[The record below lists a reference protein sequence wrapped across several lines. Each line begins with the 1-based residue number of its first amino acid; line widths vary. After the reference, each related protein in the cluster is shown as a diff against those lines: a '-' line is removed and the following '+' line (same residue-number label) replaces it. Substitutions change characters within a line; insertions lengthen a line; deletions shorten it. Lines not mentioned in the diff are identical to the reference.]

1 MPSEQQTGSS
11 GGTGKSVVGINAHLL
26 SGEAGYRRAGIH
38 QYIAQVLCHL
48 PWEEGEPTYVV
59 FTQQKN
65 LFKDK
70 PGITAVASRLPTENR
85 LLRILWEQVVW
96 PWQAWR
102 RGLRLLH
109 SMAFV
114 TPLLAPC
121 PSVITV
127 YDLSFY
133 HFPERFPTL
142 QRWYLSS
149 QTRRSCQRARRIITI
164 SESSRQDVHRF
175 LGVPLAQ
182 IDVVVP
188 GVDALYRPLPPAEV
202 AAFRQK
208 HGLGRFVLH
217 VGTLQPRK
225 NIPVLIEAF
234 ARLDDPELKLV
245 LVGGKGWL
253 YDDIFRQVQALGLTE
268 RVIFTGYVPD
278 DDLPLWYNAAELLVF
293 PSVYEG
299 FGLPVVEAMAC
310 GTPVIAAN
318 SSSIPEAVGEAGLLF
333 APDDVATLANQ
344 MTAVLTNNALRA
356 TLRQQ
361 GLAHAQTFSWE
372 RAGWATAVVYRRALQ
387 TKVATEGTE
396 ENE

>member
-1 MPSEQQTGSS
+1 MPSEQLFGSN
-11 GGTGKSVVGINAHLL
+11 GGAGHGKVGINAHLL
-26 SGEAGYRRAGIH
+26 SSEAGYRRAGIH
-38 QYIAQVLCHL
+38 QYIAQVLRHL
-48 PWEEGEPTYVV
+48 PWEEGEPTTVV
-59 FTQQKN
+59 FTQQKK
-65 LFKDK
+65 LFEDL
-70 PGITAVASRLPTENR
+70 PGITAVSSRLSTQNR

-96 PWQAWR
+96 PWQAR
-102 RGLRLLH
+102 QHSLALLH
-109 SMAFV
+109 SMACV
-114 TPLLAPC
+114 TPLLATC
-121 PSVITV
+121 PTVITV

-133 HFPERFPTL
+133 HFPERFPAL
-142 QRWYLSS
+142 QRLYLSS

-175 LGVPLAQ
+175 LGVPLSQ

-188 GVDALYRPLPPAEV
+188 GVDPVYHPLPAADV
-202 AAFRQK
+202 SAFRQK
-208 HGLGRFVLH
+208 QGVARFVLH

-225 NIPVLIEAF
+225 NIPVLLKAM
-234 ARLDDPELKLV
+234 ARLDDPAIKLV

-253 YDDIFRQVQALGLTE
+253 YDDIFQQVQALGLAE

-318 SSSIPEAVGEAGLLF
+318 SSSLPEAVGDAGLLF
-333 APDDVATLANQ
+333 APSDVETLANQ
-344 MTAVLTNNALRA
+344 MTAVLTDINLQNK
-356 TLRQQ
+356 LRQQ

-372 RAGWATAVVYRRALQ
+372 RAGRETAAVYKRALLNQ
-387 TKVATEGTE
+387 
-396 ENE
+396 

>member
-1 MPSEQQTGSS
+1 M
-11 GGTGKSVVGINAHLL
+11 GINAHLL

-38 QYIAQVLCHL
+38 QYIAQVLRHL

-59 FTQQKN
+59 FTQQSN
-65 LFKDK
+65 LFADL
-70 PGITAVASRLPTENR
+70 PGITAVSSRLPTEKR
-85 LLRILWEQVVW
+85 LLRILWEQIIW
-96 PWQAWR
+96 PWQ
-102 RGLRLLH
+102 LRQHRVNLLH

-114 TPLLAPC
+114 TPLFSRC
-121 PSVITV
+121 PAVITV

-133 HFPERFPTL
+133 HFPERFPAL
-142 QRWYLSS
+142 QRLYLSS

-175 LGVPLAQ
+175 LGVPLER

-188 GVDALYRPLPPAEV
+188 GVDSVYQPLPPDVV
-202 AAFRQK
+202 AAFKQK
-208 HGLGRFVLH
+208 QALDRFVLH

-234 ARLDDPELKLV
+234 ARQNDPALKLV

-253 YDDIFRQVQALGLTE
+253 YDEIFRQVQALGLEE
-268 RVIFTGYVPD
+268 RVVFTGYVPD

-310 GTPVIAAN
+310 GTPVIASN

-333 APDDVATLANQ
+333 APNDVETLAEQ
-344 MTAVLTNNALRA
+344 ITAVLTNPTLKD

-361 GLAHAQTFSWE
+361 GLAHAQTFSWA
-372 RAGWATAVVYRRALQ
+372 RAGWETAVVYQRALQ
-387 TKVATEGTE
+387 
-396 ENE
+396 N

>member
-1 MPSEQQTGSS
+1 MPSEHRSGSS
-11 GGTGKSVVGINAHLL
+11 GGAVTGRLGINAHLL

-38 QYIAQVLCHL
+38 QYIAQVLRHL

-59 FTQQKN
+59 FTQQKQ
-65 LFKDK
+65 LFADL
-70 PGITAVASRLPTENR
+70 PGITAVSSRLPTDKR
-85 LLRILWEQVVW
+85 LLRILWEQIVW
-96 PWQAWR
+96 PWQLWQNR
-102 RGLRLLH
+102 VDLLH

-114 TPLLAPC
+114 TPLFSRC
-121 PSVITV
+121 PAVITV

-133 HFPERFPTL
+133 HFPERFPAL
-142 QRWYLSS
+142 QRLYLSS

-175 LGVPLAQ
+175 LGVPLEW

-188 GVDALYRPLPPAEV
+188 GVDAVYRPLPPDEV
-202 AAFRQK
+202 AAFRQRQ
-208 HGLGRFVLH
+208 GLERFVLH

-225 NIPVLIEAF
+225 NIPVLIDAF
-234 ARLDDPELKLV
+234 ARQDDPELKLV

-253 YDDIFRQVQALGLTE
+253 YDEIFRQVQALGLAD

-310 GTPVIAAN
+310 GTPVIASN

-333 APDDVATLANQ
+333 APNDVETLASQ
-344 MTAVLTNNALRA
+344 MTAVLTDTTLKNK
-356 TLRQQ
+356 LRQQ
-361 GLAHAQTFSWE
+361 GLEHAQTFSWA
-372 RAGWATAVVYRRALQ
+372 RAGLETAVVYQRALQ
-387 TKVATEGTE
+387 KK
-396 ENE
+396 

>member
-1 MPSEQQTGSS
+1 MPSEQHSGLS
-11 GGTGKSVVGINAHLL
+11 GGVKVGRVGINAHLL

-38 QYIAQVLCHL
+38 QYIAQVLRHL
-48 PWEEGEPTYVV
+48 PWEEGEPNYVV

-65 LFKDK
+65 LFAGI
-70 PGITAVASRLPTENR
+70 PGITAVSSRLATENR
-85 LLRILWEQVVW
+85 LLRILWEQIVW
-96 PWQAWR
+96 PWQ
-102 RGLRLLH
+102 LRQCDAALLH

-114 TPLLAPC
+114 TPLLSRC
-121 PSVITV
+121 PAVITV

-142 QRWYLSS
+142 QRLYLSS

-175 LGVPLAQ
+175 LGVPLNR

-188 GVDALYRPLPPAEV
+188 GVDAVYQPLPADEV
-202 AAFRQK
+202 TAFRQQ
-208 HGLGRFVLH
+208 HGLARFILH

-225 NIPVLIEAF
+225 NIPVLIEAM
-234 ARLDDPELKLV
+234 ACLDDPALKLV

-253 YDDIFRQVQALGLTE
+253 YDDIFGQVQALGLAE
-268 RVIFTGYVPD
+268 RVVFTGYVPD
-278 DDLPLWYNAAELLVF
+278 EALPLWYNAAELLVF

-318 SSSIPEAVGEAGLLF
+318 SSSVPEAVGEAGLLF
-333 APDDVATLANQ
+333 NPNDVQTLVNQ
-344 MTAVLTNNALRA
+344 MTAVLANRDLYNKLS
-356 TLRQQ
+356 QQ
-361 GLAHAQTFSWE
+361 GLAHAQRFSWE
-372 RAGWATAVVYRRALQ
+372 RAGRETAVVYQRAL
-387 TKVATEGTE
+387 
-396 ENE
+396 ENS

>member
-1 MPSEQQTGSS
+1 MPSEQQFGSN
-11 GGTGKSVVGINAHLL
+11 GGAGQDKIGINAHLL

-38 QYIAQVLCHL
+38 QYIVQVLRHL
-48 PWEEGEPTYVV
+48 PWEEAEPAYVV

-65 LFKDK
+65 LFEEL
-70 PGITAVASRLPTENR
+70 PGITAVSSRLSTQNR

-96 PWQAWR
+96 PWQAR
-102 RGLRLLH
+102 QQNIDLLH

-114 TPLLAPC
+114 TPLLSTC
-121 PSVITV
+121 PAVITV

-133 HFPERFPTL
+133 HFPERFPAL
-142 QRWYLSS
+142 QRLYLSS

-164 SESSRQDVHRF
+164 SESSRQDVHHF
-175 LGVPLAQ
+175 LGVPLNR
-182 IDVVVP
+182 IDVVMP
-188 GVDALYRPLPPAEV
+188 GVDPVYQPLPADEV
-202 AAFRQK
+202 AAFRHKQ
-208 HGLGRFVLH
+208 GLERFILH

-225 NIPVLIEAF
+225 NIPVLIEAM
-234 ARLDDPELKLV
+234 ARLQEPDLKLV

-253 YDDIFRQVQALGLTE
+253 YDDIFQQVQALGLANQI
-268 RVIFTGYVPD
+268 VFTGYVPD

-333 APDDVATLANQ
+333 APNDVETLVNQ
-344 MTAVLTNNALRA
+344 MTAVLTDINLQNK
-356 TLRQQ
+356 LRQQ

-372 RAGWATAVVYRRALQ
+372 RAGRETAAVYKRALQ
-387 TKVATEGTE
+387 
-396 ENE
+396 NL

>member
-1 MPSEQQTGSS
+1 MPSEQQTGSN
-11 GGTGKSVVGINAHLL
+11 GGADKGGVGINAHLL
-26 SGEAGYRRAGIH
+26 SGESGYRRAGIH
-38 QYIAQVLCHL
+38 QYIAQILRHL

-65 LFKDK
+65 LLDDL
-70 PGITAVASRLPTENR
+70 PGITAVSSHLPTESR
-85 LLRILWEQVVW
+85 WVRILWEQLVW

-102 RGLRLLH
+102 RGLKLLH

-121 PSVITV
+121 PTVITV

-133 HFPERFPTL
+133 HFPERFPPL
-142 QRWYLSS
+142 QRLYLRS
-149 QTRRSCQRARRIITI
+149 QTYRSCRRAKRIITI

-175 LGVPLAQ
+175 FGVPLSQ

-188 GVDALYRPLPPAEV
+188 GVDAIYRPLPEAEV
-202 AAFRQK
+202 AAFRAK
-208 HGLGRFVLH
+208 RGLERFVLH

-225 NIPVLIEAF
+225 NIPLLIEAF
-234 ARLDDPELKLV
+234 AQLDDPDLKLV

-253 YDDIFRQVQALGLTE
+253 FNEIFRQVQVLGLGD
-268 RVIFTGYVPD
+268 RVIFTGYVAD
-278 DDLPLWYNAAELLVF
+278 EALPLWYNAAELLVF
-293 PSVYEG
+293 PSLYEG

-333 APDDVATLANQ
+333 SPNDEQSLAKQ
-344 MTAVLTNNALRA
+344 MTAVLNNPDLQDK
-356 TLRQQ
+356 LRQQ
-361 GLAHAQTFSWE
+361 GLHHAQAFSWK
-372 RAGWATAVVYRRALQ
+372 RAGRETAVVYRRALLE
-387 TKVATEGTE
+387 K
-396 ENE
+396 